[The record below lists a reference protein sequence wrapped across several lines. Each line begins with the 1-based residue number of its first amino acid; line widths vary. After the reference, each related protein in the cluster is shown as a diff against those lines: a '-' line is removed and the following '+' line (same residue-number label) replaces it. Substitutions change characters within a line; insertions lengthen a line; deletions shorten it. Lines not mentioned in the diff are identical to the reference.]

1 MAERNLDFDRVI
13 DRRNTDSVKYNFAI
27 NKELPKDA
35 LSMWVADMDF
45 QISSYIQ
52 EALEEQVKHGIYG
65 YCEVGEDYFEALRS
79 WFVRHHDFE
88 INPGWVVKTPGVVFA
103 LSMAVKAF
111 TNVGD
116 AVLIQQPVYHPFSNV
131 VTNNKRTV
139 VSNTLICDEQGNY
152 HMDIQDFEDKVV
164 RNNIKLFLLCSPH
177 NPVGRVWTK
186 EELTAVGDICLKH
199 HVIVVSDEIHAD
211 FVHQGRHHVFAGVKE
226 EYKDISVVCTAPSKT
241 FNIAGLQ
248 ASNILIPSAALR
260 HPFKKQVEASG
271 YSELNAAG
279 AIACRAAYGHG
290 EEWYQAVLKYI
301 EGNIDYMK
309 EYIDSHIPKVKMNKP
324 EGTYLVWLDFRGLEL
339 TNSRLEELIVK
350 KAGLWLDEGSIFG
363 DAGAGFQR
371 VNTACPRAVLEQALR
386 RLEEAVNN
394 Y

>member
-1 MAERNLDFDRVI
+1 M
-13 DRRNTDSVKYNFAI
+13 
-27 NKELPKDA
+27 
-35 LSMWVADMDF
+35 
-45 QISSYIQ
+45 
-52 EALEEQVKHGIYG
+52 
-65 YCEVGEDYFEALRS
+65 
-79 WFVRHHDFE
+79 
-88 INPGWVVKTPGVVFA
+88 
-103 LSMAVKAF
+103 
-111 TNVGD
+111 
-116 AVLIQQPVYHPFSNV
+116 
-131 VTNNKRTV
+131 
-139 VSNTLICDEQGNY
+139 
-152 HMDIQDFEDKVV
+152 
-164 RNNIKLFLLCSPH
+164 
-177 NPVGRVWTK
+177 
-186 EELTAVGDICLKH
+186 
-199 HVIVVSDEIHAD
+199 
-211 FVHQGRHHVFAGVKE
+211 
-226 EYKDISVVCTAPSKT
+226 
-241 FNIAGLQ
+241 
-248 ASNILIPSAALR
+248 
-260 HPFKKQVEASG
+260 ASG